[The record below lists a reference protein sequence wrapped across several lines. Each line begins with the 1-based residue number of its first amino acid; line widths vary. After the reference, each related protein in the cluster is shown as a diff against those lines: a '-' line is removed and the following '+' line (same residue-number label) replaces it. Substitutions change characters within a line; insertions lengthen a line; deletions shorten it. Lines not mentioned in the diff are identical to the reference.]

1 MVVWATELWDTAG
14 QEDYDRLRPLS
25 YPRTDVFI
33 IMFDTT
39 NRKSLLQIESKWITE
54 IKNYT
59 NPAIRTLQ
67 DGNYSPP
74 YLYIYIPGH
83 GMRCAVFISKSV
95 AFHPM
100 NAMNVVC
107 CHLQ

>member
-74 YLYIYIPGH
+74 YLYIYLSRVMACDAPCLFRNLSHSI
-83 GMRCAVFISKSV
+83 
-95 AFHPM
+95 
-100 NAMNVVC
+100 
-107 CHLQ
+107 Q